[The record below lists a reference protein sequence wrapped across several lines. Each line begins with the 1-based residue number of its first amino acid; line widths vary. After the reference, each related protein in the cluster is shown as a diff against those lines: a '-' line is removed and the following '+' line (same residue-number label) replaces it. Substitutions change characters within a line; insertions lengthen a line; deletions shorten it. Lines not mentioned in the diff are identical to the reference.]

1 MKNLSNIIGV
11 ALGLFFVV
19 SGLNFWFHFFPVP
32 QAAEG
37 SSAAAFIG
45 AMYTSGYL
53 TFVKVLEVL
62 GGVLLLL
69 PRVRNWGLVVI
80 GAVVV
85 NIACYHQFLLGG
97 IKDPVVLTA
106 IVAVLFLTYVG
117 RCGFCCLACCG
128 SGCCGAS
135 CCGGDSDKS
144 CCQTEQ
150 KSSSCCSTEK
160 K

>member
-1 MKNLSNIIGV
+1 MKTLSNIVGI

-32 QAAEG
+32 QPPDG
-37 SSAAAFIG
+37 TPAAAFIG

-53 TFVKVLEVL
+53 TLVKVLETL
-62 GGVLLLL
+62 GGLLLLL
-69 PRVRNWGLVVI
+69 PRLRNWGLVIV

-85 NIACYHQFLLGG
+85 NIACFSQFLAGG
-97 IKDPVVLTA
+97 IKEYPVVIA
-106 IVAVLFLTYVG
+106 SIVAVLFLAYVG
-117 RCGFCCLACCG
+117 RRGFCCLACCG

-135 CCGGDSDKS
+135 CCGDSDKG
-144 CCQTEQ
+144 CCETE
-150 KSSSCCSTEK
+150 KKSSCCSSDK